1 MATRAVPTSFGF
13 PGATAFDF
21 NEWHNRQHNRHLG
34 AQFKPYCTN
43 QSKGC
48 GPAILYAYDPN
59 LHELWDSTMVSGDAA
74 GNAVK
79 FTLPTVANGKVYVGS
94 RGNNTGGAFGST
106 SVSGQLDVYGLLN
119 TAVFAATPVISPASQ
134 SFNTSIQVT
143 ITDATTGAS
152 IYYTTDGSTPTT
164 GSPKYAAPFTL
175 TTTSTVKAIA
185 AGTGLLQS
193 AVASATYTSQAGQ
206 VATPSL
212 NPAPGFYTTAQS
224 VIIST
229 ATPNATIYYTMD
241 GTTPT
246 TSSTKYTAAV
256 SVGAT
261 ETLSAIAVASGL
273 TNSSVA
279 SGLYTINPGGIPI
292 NFGNGFTAGS
302 MAFVGSAKLNGTALR
317 LTDGGTFEASAA
329 WYNVPV
335 NIQNFT
341 TDFTFL
347 ITPGTSPIADGL
359 TFTIQG
365 NNTSSIGSNGGGL
378 GYGSD
383 TPTGAVGIA
392 KSVAI
397 KFDFSSNIGEGVDS
411 TGLYINGASP
421 TTPYVDMSG
430 SGIDLRASHPIH
442 AHITFDGSNLVM
454 LLTDTTTNGTFTRT
468 WPINIAGTVGA
479 NTAYVGF
486 TGGSGYYTAIQD
498 IQTWTFAAA
507 GTGTPTPAATPAFSL
522 AAGTYLGTQTVSL
535 SDSTAGAAIYYTTN
549 NTTPTTSSTKYSSPI
564 TVAATQT
571 IQAIATATGF
581 SQSAVASA
589 TYTIQSQVPAPG
601 FSPAGGTYTAAQTV
615 TISDT
620 APGAT
625 IYYTTNGTTPTTAST
640 QYTAPINVSASQTIN
655 AIAVASGFFNSGVA
669 TAAYTISP
677 TGGTTINF
685 GNGFTAGSMAFVGSA
700 KLNGT
705 ALRLTDGGTFEAS
718 AAWYNVPVN
727 IQNFTTD
734 FTFLI
739 TPGTSPIADGLTFT
753 IQGNNTSS
761 IGSNG
766 GGLGYGSDTPTG
778 AVGIAKSVAI
788 KFDFSSNIGEGVD
801 STGLYINGAS
811 PTTPYVDMS
820 GSGIDLRASHPIH
833 AHITFD
839 GSNLVML
846 LTDTTTNGT
855 FTRTWPINIAST
867 VGANTAYVGFT
878 GGSGYY
884 TAIQDI
890 QTWTF
895 AAAGTGTP
903 TPAATP
909 AFSLAAGTY
918 LGTQTVSLSD
928 STAGAAI
935 YYTTNNTTPTTSS
948 TKYSSP
954 ITVAATQTIQA
965 IATATGFSQSA
976 VASATYTIQSQ
987 VPAPGFSPAGGTYT
1001 AAQTVTI
1008 SDTAPGATIYY
1019 TTNGTTPTTA
1029 STQYTAPINV
1039 SASQTINAIAVA
1051 SGFFN
1056 SGVAT
1061 AAYTISPSGGTA
1073 INLSTGFTAGSMILN
1088 GGAAL
1093 NGTRLRLTDTGTNE
1107 ARSAW
1112 YNTPV
1117 NIQQFTTSFN
1127 FQITGGTSPTA
1138 DGFTFTIQ
1146 GGSSTALGPS
1156 GGGLGYGPD
1165 NVTNPS
1171 GSANTPIAKSVAVKF
1186 DLSSNAGEGV
1196 NSTGLYI
1203 NGVSPTTPFV
1213 DMTSSGVNLHTTDI
1227 FNVQM
1232 TYDGTNLTMV
1242 ITDTTTNA
1250 FFTNSWPINISS
1262 TVGGTTAYVGFTGGT
1277 GANTATQEIIG
1288 WTMTSSQVAAAAPVI
1303 SPATGTYS
1311 SSQTVNITDST
1322 SGATIYYTTDGSQ
1335 PTTSSTKYTAAFPV
1349 SVTTTVKAIAA
1360 APGLL
1365 TSATATSVIT
1375 ISGTKTPVVY
1385 RTETL
1390 PAVSSGP
1397 TFRQFTYEG
1406 FPDTTGTILDATKAG
1421 DNVTFTVNVATSGVY
1436 DVKLSYKK
1444 LSTRGISQLTIN
1456 GLNVGALLDQYA
1468 ANDSYATADFGNFN
1482 FAAAGNYSF
1491 KFTVTGKNAASIG
1504 YPISFDNIT
1513 LTPQ

>member
-1 MATRAVPTSFGF
+1 
-13 PGATAFDF
+13 
-21 NEWHNRQHNRHLG
+21 
-34 AQFKPYCTN
+34 
-43 QSKGC
+43 
-48 GPAILYAYDPN
+48 
-59 LHELWDSTMVSGDAA
+59 
-74 GNAVK
+74 
-79 FTLPTVANGKVYVGS
+79 
-94 RGNNTGGAFGST
+94 
-106 SVSGQLDVYGLLN
+106 
-119 TAVFAATPVISPASQ
+119 
-134 SFNTSIQVT
+134 
-143 ITDATTGAS
+143 
-152 IYYTTDGSTPTT
+152 
-164 GSPKYAAPFTL
+164 
-175 TTTSTVKAIA
+175 
-185 AGTGLLQS
+185 
-193 AVASATYTSQAGQ
+193 
-206 VATPSL
+206 
-212 NPAPGFYTTAQS
+212 
-224 VIIST
+224 
-229 ATPNATIYYTMD
+229 
-241 GTTPT
+241 
-246 TSSTKYTAAV
+246 
-256 SVGAT
+256 
-261 ETLSAIAVASGL
+261 
-273 TNSSVA
+273 
-279 SGLYTINPGGIPI
+279 
-292 NFGNGFTAGS
+292 
-302 MAFVGSAKLNGTALR
+302 
-317 LTDGGTFEASAA
+317 
-329 WYNVPV
+329 
-335 NIQNFT
+335 
-341 TDFTFL
+341 
-347 ITPGTSPIADGL
+347 
-359 TFTIQG
+359 
-365 NNTSSIGSNGGGL
+365 
-378 GYGSD
+378 
-383 TPTGAVGIA
+383 
-392 KSVAI
+392 
-397 KFDFSSNIGEGVDS
+397 
-411 TGLYINGASP
+411 
-421 TTPYVDMSG
+421 
-430 SGIDLRASHPIH
+430 
-442 AHITFDGSNLVM
+442 M

-468 WPINIAGTVGA
+468 WPINIASTVGA

-535 SDSTAGAAIYYTTN
+535 SDSTPGAAIYYTTN
-549 NTTPTTSSTKYSSPI
+549 NTTPTTSSTKYSSAI

-589 TYTIQSQVPAPG
+589 TYTIQSQVPAPT

-620 APGAT
+620 AAGAT

-640 QYTAPINVSASQTIN
+640 QYTAPINVSVSQTIN
-655 AIAVASGFFNSGVA
+655 AIAVASGFFNSNVA

-677 TGGTTINF
+677 SGGTTINF
-685 GNGFTAGSMAFVGSA
+685 ANGFTAGSMAFVGSA

-718 AAWYNVPVN
+718 AAWYNAPVN

-778 AVGIAKSVAI
+778 ALGIAKSVAI

-878 GGSGYY
+878 GGSGYC

-928 STAGAAI
+928 STPGAAI

-948 TKYSSP
+948 TKYSSA

-987 VPAPGFSPAGGTYT
+987 VPAPTFSPAGGTYT

-1008 SDTAPGATIYY
+1008 SDTAAGATIYY

-1039 SASQTINAIAVA
+1039 SVSQTINAIAVA

-1056 SGVAT
+1056 SNVAT

-1146 GGSSTALGPS
+1146 GGPSTALGPS

-1232 TYDGTNLTMV
+1232 TYDGTNLTMFL
-1242 ITDTTTNA
+1242 TDTATKV
-1250 FFTNSWPINISS
+1250 FFTYIWPINISS
-1262 TVGGTTAYVGFTGGT
+1262 TIGGTTAFVGFTGGT

-1288 WTMTSSQVAAAAPVI
+1288 WTMTSTTAAAATPVI
-1303 SPATGTYS
+1303 SPATGNYS
-1311 SSQTVNITDST
+1311 SSQTVTISDST
-1322 SGATIYYTTDGSQ
+1322 SGATVYYTTDGSQ
-1335 PTTSSTKYTAAFPV
+1335 PTTSSTKYTAAFPI
-1349 SVTTTVKAIAA
+1349 SATATVKAIAT
-1360 APGLL
+1360 APGFV
-1365 TSATATSVIT
+1365 TSATASSVIT

-1456 GLNVGALLDQYA
+1456 GTSVGALLDQYA
-1468 ANDSYATADFGNFN
+1468 ANDSYATADFGTFN